1 MGIDLIIY
9 RARVGLHYRRH
20 SNLKG
25 LKPFTDFESILFL
38 SILLSRSGD
47 IETNPGPTSS
57 SEPSIDYSSGSSI
70 TDSASELSPA
80 LFQNYLSLVHYN
92 VQSLLLKID
101 IIETELTKY
110 DLLCFTETW
119 LSPNV
124 LDNDV
129 LLTGF
134 KAPIRYDRPN
144 DAHGGVAVYIKESL
158 YSKRRSDLEIRGV
171 ENIWIEVKLKHRS
184 VLIGTFY
191 RPPNSDVSILTDI
204 EASIDLAFDS
214 GIKDIIITGDFN
226 FDYLKPTTRKK
237 NRRHHSS
244 V

>member
-1 MGIDLIIY
+1 M
-9 RARVGLHYRRH
+9 
-20 SNLKG
+20 
-25 LKPFTDFESILFL
+25 
-38 SILLSRSGD
+38 
-47 IETNPGPTSS
+47 
-57 SEPSIDYSSGSSI
+57 
-70 TDSASELSPA
+70 
-80 LFQNYLSLVHYN
+80 
-92 VQSLLLKID
+92 
-101 IIETELTKY
+101 
-110 DLLCFTETW
+110 
-119 LSPNV
+119 
-124 LDNDV
+124 DNDV

-184 VLIGTFY
+184 VLIGTFF

-237 NRRHHSS
+237 MDDITVQYNLHQIIEEVTNFTEHSAS
-244 V
+244 LIDICLVSDPSNVILSGVGIHLFLKILGTIVLSTVFIIYRKPKLILLSNVKFGYTIGVILTV

>member
-1 MGIDLIIY
+1 M
-9 RARVGLHYRRH
+9 
-20 SNLKG
+20 
-25 LKPFTDFESILFL
+25 
-38 SILLSRSGD
+38 LLSRSGD

-57 SEPSIDYSSGSSI
+57 SEPSIDYYSGSSI
-70 TDSASELSPA
+70 TDSASELSSA

-92 VQSLLLKID
+92 VQSLLPKID
-101 IIETELTKY
+101 IIETELTTY

-134 KAPIRYDRPN
+134 KALIRYDRPN
-144 DAHGGVAVYIKESL
+144 DAHGGVAVYIKETL

-171 ENIWIEVKLKHRS
+171 ENIWTEVKLKHRS

-214 GIKDIIITGDFN
+214 GIRDIIITGDFN

-237 NRRHHSS
+237 NRRHYSS